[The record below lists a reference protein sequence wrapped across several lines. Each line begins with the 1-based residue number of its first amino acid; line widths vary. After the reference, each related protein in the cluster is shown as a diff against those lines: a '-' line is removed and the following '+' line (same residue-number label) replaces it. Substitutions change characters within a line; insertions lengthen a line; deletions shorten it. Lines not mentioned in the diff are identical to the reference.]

1 MKYLMLLASP
11 WKHAMENVFELDK
24 NTIKPIERENKSFS
38 VTVANVN
45 KRVKTEIQALIALG
59 PTKIPLTLST
69 VR

>member
-45 KRVKTEIQALIALG
+45 KRVKTEI
-59 PTKIPLTLST
+59 
-69 VR
+69 